1 MKENTLVSEFDF
13 QVSSF
18 FEKNKIVLTEKVTVC
33 AGVSGGADSI
43 SLLVS
48 LCHLSLKKG
57 FPLKIIS
64 VNHKIRADEES
75 DADCEYVKSL
85 CNTFKK
91 KGINVECE
99 IYSLRRGE
107 VFECAEKRSNGIEE
121 AARFLRFKAFFK
133 FAEKHNSS
141 IFCVAH
147 NKNDQCETLLMRF
160 LQGSR
165 GGLQGIFEKREI
177 FYRPLLNVTR
187 NQIEEYLNFFN
198 IKWVTDSTNTCEDY
212 LRNKIRLK
220 LIPFLNDFFPG
231 WDKAVLSGGKKAL
244 ADEVFLRSCSD
255 SFEIQSDFSGSE
267 KKVYFPLDTFQ
278 KLPEAIK
285 IRVLYRTFDL
295 FMEEKRISFG
305 VIEEFLNKIE
315 RSAEKK
321 SDFFENISIWSLT
334 VKNNVIFIKKRK
346 KIATEKGFSAII
358 ESEGT
363 YVFPFGS
370 VKVEK
375 ALDGI
380 KIIFYANGNAL
391 TFYEKSFPLCI
402 KSFETSDE
410 VKTSFG
416 KYKNISDVFTD
427 WHVKKIH
434 KDLIPLVQELYSPLQ
449 EIKLIPGSLF
459 GYKDWVQK

>member
-13 QVSSF
+13 QISSF
-18 FEKNKIVLTEKVTVC
+18 FEKNKIPLTKKVTVC
-33 AGVSGGADSI
+33 LGVSGGADSI

-64 VNHKIRADEES
+64 VNHKIRSDEES
-75 DADCEYVKSL
+75 DFDCEYVKKL
-85 CNTFKK
+85 CEKFKK
-91 KGINVECE
+91 SGIDVECE
-99 IYSLRRGE
+99 IYSLKRGE
-107 VFECAEKRSNGIEE
+107 VFACAKERANGIEE
-121 AARFLRFKAFFK
+121 AARFLRYKAFLN

-165 GGLQGIFEKREI
+165 GGLQGIYERRGI
-177 FYRPLLNVTR
+177 FYRPLLNVSR
-187 NQIEEYLNFFN
+187 SQIEEYLNFLN
-198 IKWVTDSTNTCEDY
+198 IKWVTDSTNNCEDY

-220 LIPFLNDFFPG
+220 LIPFLNEFFPG
-231 WDKAVLSGGKKAL
+231 WQKAVLSGGKKAL

-267 KKVYFPLDTFQ
+267 KKVYFPFDSFK

-285 IRVLYRTFDL
+285 TRVLYRAFDL

-315 RSAEKK
+315 RSDGKEC
-321 SDFFENISIWSLT
+321 DFFENISDWSLT
-334 VKNNVIFIKKRK
+334 VKNNVIFIKKK
-346 KIATEKGFSAII
+346 EKIATEKGFSAII
-358 ESEGT
+358 ENEGT
-363 YVFPFGS
+363 YNFPFGS

-375 ALDGI
+375 DLDGI
-380 KIIFYANGNAL
+380 KIIFYANGKSL
-391 TFYEKSFPLCI
+391 TFCEKSFPFCI
-402 KSFETSDE
+402 KSRETSDE

-416 KYKNISDVFTD
+416 KYKNVSDVFTD
-427 WHVKKIH
+427 WHVKKLD

-449 EIKLIPGSLF
+449 EIKFIPGTLF